1 MDIPAPLAH
10 LLQALEAGDLP
21 AAKAAAEE
29 LQRTHAGSAQ
39 LAAEVLHELRQPLLG
54 VKAYTQLLSEELGMR
69 GPLRQMLAQVERME
83 QIISDF
89 TRLASERPAPQQSV
103 SLVTHVQAAARA
115 FALNPD
121 SSRVTLQVEAPED
134 LTVQGNGRLLEQLTL
149 NLLNNAR
156 DAEPGPAR
164 VKVVLA
170 REGTS
175 PVMYVADW
183 GPGVPEAV
191 RQHLFEPYVTGS
203 KRGTGLGLSVCRR
216 IAQEHHARLE
226 LVPSS
231 VLPDQPLPTT
241 VFRILFPAP
250 GTLPVVPAAPA
261 PAIIAAAPAPVPSH
275 RRLLVVDDEE
285 IIRSVFKDL
294 MGRECEVLEA
304 ANAEEALAHLKRGP
318 VDLIVTDK
326 NLPGLSGLELAR
338 EARQL
343 DPGSR
348 VILMTGY
355 PSLVT
360 AQQALELG
368 LLDYL
373 LKPFDDIR
381 EVRAK
386 LREALTRGIPARRG
400 LRPGG
405 RRVDVLDDSPA
416 SARQLTE
423 ALAWLGLE
431 ARVLTTAPGET
442 TEEPPA
448 AVVVSWD
455 FGPAYGRQALE
466 LARKLGQGAPFVVLA
481 EYPSQETTLEA
492 LRAGASGCLPRELE
506 ARELRHELSRLLE
519 PTPSPSGRGL
529 G

>member
-1 MDIPAPLAH
+1 MDIPVPLAH
-10 LLQALEAGDLP
+10 LLQALEAGDLS
-21 AAKAAAEE
+21 AAKAAAAE
-29 LQRTHAGSAQ
+29 LQRTSTGSTQ
-39 LAAEVLHELRQPLLG
+39 IAAEVLHELRQPLLG
-54 VKAYTQLLSEELGMR
+54 VKAYTQMLSEEIGSR

-89 TRLASERPAPQQSV
+89 TRLASERPAPQQAV
-103 SLVTHVQAAARA
+103 SLMTHVQAAARA

-121 SSRVTLQVEAPED
+121 SSRVTLQVEAPEEV
-134 LTVQGNGRLLEQLTL
+134 TVQGNGRLLEQLTL

-156 DAEPGPAR
+156 DAVSGPGR

-170 REGTS
+170 REGAS

-191 RQHLFEPYVTGS
+191 RPRLFEPYVTGN
-203 KRGTGLGLSVCRR
+203 KRGTGLGLAVCRR

-231 VLPDQPLPTT
+231 VLAAQPPPST

-250 GTLPVVPAAPA
+250 GALPVASTAPTAAAPA
-261 PAIIAAAPAPVPSH
+261 PAPSR
-275 RRLLVVDDEE
+275 RRLLVVDDED

-294 MGRECEVLEA
+294 MGRECEVIEAPTAEDALEK
-304 ANAEEALAHLKRGP
+304 LKHGP

-326 NLPGLSGLELAR
+326 NLPGLSGLELAQQ
-338 EARQL
+338 ARRL
-343 DPGSR
+343 DPTSR

-381 EVRAK
+381 EVRTK
-386 LREALTRGIPARRG
+386 LREALARAVPTRQGTTPASS
-400 LRPGG
+400 
-405 RRVDVLDDSPA
+405 RRVDVLEDSPA
-416 SARQLTE
+416 TARHLTE
-423 ALAWLGLE
+423 ALALLGLE
-431 ARVLTTAPGET
+431 ARVLTGAPAEPTAG
-442 TEEPPA
+442 PPA
-448 AVVVSWD
+448 AVVVSWELAT
-455 FGPAYGRQALE
+455 AYGRQALD
-466 LARKLGQGAPFVVLA
+466 LARKMGQGAPFVVVAGYLT
-481 EYPSQETTLEA
+481 QETVLEA
-492 LRAGASGCLPRELE
+492 LRAGASGCLPRDLD
-506 ARELRHELSRLLE
+506 AKALGHELSRLLGQ
-519 PTPSPSGRGL
+519 PL
-529 G
+529 AA

>member
-10 LLQALEAGDLP
+10 LLQALDANDLP
-21 AAKAAAEE
+21 AAKAAAAE
-29 LQRTHAGSAQ
+29 LRRSPSGNTQ

-54 VKAYTQLLSEELGMR
+54 VKAYAQMLTEEMGMR
-69 GPLRQMLAQVERME
+69 GPLKQMLAQVERME

-89 TRLASERPAPQQSV
+89 TRLASERPAPQQPV

-121 SSRVTLQVEAPED
+121 SSRVSLQVEAPED
-134 LTVQGNGRLLEQLTL
+134 FTVQGNGRLLEQLTL

-156 DAEPGPAR
+156 DAMSGPAR
-164 VKVVLA
+164 VKVVLK
-170 REGTS
+170 REGPS

-191 RQHLFEPYVTGS
+191 RDHLFEPYVTGN
-203 KRGTGLGLSVCRR
+203 KRGTGLGLAVCRR
-216 IAQEHHARLE
+216 IAQEHHAQLE
-226 LVPSS
+226 LVPAS
-231 VLPDQPLPTT
+231 VLADRPAPTT
-241 VFRILFPAP
+241 VFRVLFPAP
-250 GTLPVVPAAPA
+250 GNVPTEPGAKTTTAAPTAPA
-261 PAIIAAAPAPVPSH
+261 PASTR

-304 ANAEEALAHLKRGP
+304 VDAEEALAHLKRGA

-326 NLPGLSGLELAR
+326 NLPGLSGLELAQRAR
-338 EARQL
+338 EL
-343 DPGSR
+343 DPSSR

-368 LLDYL
+368 LFDYL

-381 EVRAK
+381 EVRTK
-386 LREALTRGIPARRG
+386 LRDALASTAPTRRGI
-400 LRPGG
+400 RPGN
-405 RRVDVLDDSPA
+405 RRVDVLEDSPA
-416 SARQLTE
+416 SARRLTE
-423 ALAWLGLE
+423 ALANMGLE
-431 ARVLTTAPGET
+431 ARVLDAAPREPT
-442 TEEPPA
+442 VEPPA

-481 EYPSQETTLEA
+481 EYISQETMLEA
-492 LRAGASGCLPRELE
+492 LRAGASGCLPRELQ
-506 ARELRHELSRLLE
+506 AHELSHELSRLLE
-519 PTPSPSGRGL
+519 QARS
-529 G
+529 

>member
-1 MDIPAPLAH
+1 MDIPVPLAH

-21 AAKAAAEE
+21 AAKAAAAE
-29 LQRTHAGSAQ
+29 LQRTSTGSTQ

-54 VKAYTQLLSEELGMR
+54 VKAYTQMLSEELGTR

-89 TRLASERPAPQQSV
+89 TRLASERPAPQQTV
-103 SLVTHVQAAARA
+103 SLVTHVQAAARS

-121 SSRVTLQVEAPED
+121 SARVTLQVEAPEE

-156 DAEPGPAR
+156 DAVSGPGR

-191 RQHLFEPYVTGS
+191 RDRLFEPYVTGN
-203 KRGTGLGLSVCRR
+203 KRGTGLGLAVCRR

-231 VLPDQPLPTT
+231 VLAAQPAPAT
-241 VFRILFPAP
+241 VFRVLFPAP
-250 GTLPVVPAAPA
+250 GTQPVTAEAPAAPGIAAPA
-261 PAIIAAAPAPVPSH
+261 PAPSRH
-275 RRLLVVDDEE
+275 RLLVVDDEE

-304 ANAEEALAHLKRGP
+304 ATAEEALELLKRGP

-326 NLPGLSGLELAR
+326 NLPGLSGLELAQQ
-338 EARQL
+338 ARRL

-381 EVRAK
+381 EVRTK
-386 LREALTRGIPARRG
+386 LREALARAVPTRTAQAPAS
-400 LRPGG
+400 
-405 RRVDVLDDSPA
+405 RRVDVLEDSPVT
-416 SARQLTE
+416 ARQLTE
-423 ALAWLGLE
+423 ALALLGLE
-431 ARVLTTAPGET
+431 ARVLTGAPAEPPAEPPG
-442 TEEPPA
+442 EPPA
-448 AVVVSWD
+448 AVVVSWEL
-455 FGPAYGRQALE
+455 PNAYGRQALE

-481 EYPSQETTLEA
+481 GYLSQEMVLEA
-492 LRAGASGCLPRELE
+492 LRAGASGCLRRDLD
-506 ARELRHELSRLLE
+506 ASALGHELSRLLGQ
-519 PTPSPSGRGL
+519 PL
-529 G
+529 AA

>member
-1 MDIPAPLAH
+1 MDIPAPLAQ
-10 LLQALEAGDLP
+10 LLQALDASDLP
-21 AAKAAAEE
+21 AAKAAAAE
-29 LQRTHAGSAQ
+29 LRRSPSGNTQ

-54 VKAYTQLLSEELGMR
+54 VKAYAQMLSEELGMR
-69 GPLRQMLAQVERME
+69 GPLKQMLAQVERME

-89 TRLASERPAPQQSV
+89 TRLASERPAPQQTV
-103 SLVTHVQAAARA
+103 SLVAHVQAAARA
-115 FALNPD
+115 FGLNPD
-121 SSRVTLQVEAPED
+121 SSRVSLQVEARED
-134 LTVQGNGRLLEQLTL
+134 FTVQGNGRLLEQLTL

-156 DAEPGPAR
+156 DAVSGPAR
-164 VKVVLA
+164 VKVVLG
-170 REGTS
+170 REGAS

-191 RQHLFEPYVTGS
+191 RHHLFEPYVTGN
-203 KRGTGLGLSVCRR
+203 KRGTGLGLAVCKR
-216 IAQEHHARLE
+216 IAQEHHAQLE
-226 LVPSS
+226 LVPAS
-231 VLPDQPLPTT
+231 VLVEQPAPTT
-241 VFRILFPAP
+241 VFRVLFPAP
-250 GTLPVVPAAPA
+250 AALPTAPHAQASAPSPAAPA
-261 PAIIAAAPAPVPSH
+261 PAPAR

-304 ANAEEALAHLKRGP
+304 VDAEEALAHLKRGP
-318 VDLIVTDK
+318 VDLLVTDK
-326 NLPGLSGLELAR
+326 NLPGLSGLELAQRAR
-338 EARQL
+338 EL

-386 LREALTRGIPARRG
+386 LRQALASTTPIRRAI
-400 LRPGG
+400 RPGS
-405 RRVDVLDDSPA
+405 RRVDVLEDSPA
-416 SARQLTE
+416 SARRLTE
-423 ALAWLGLE
+423 ALAQMGLE
-431 ARVLTTAPGET
+431 ARVLDAAPGEPT
-442 TEEPPA
+442 VEPPA

-455 FGPAYGRQALE
+455 FGPAHGRQALA

-481 EYPSQETTLEA
+481 EYLSQETMLEA
-492 LRAGASGCLPRELE
+492 LRAGASGCLPRELQ
-506 ARELRHELSRLLE
+506 APELSHELSRLLE
-519 PTPSPSGRGL
+519 QARS
-529 G
+529 

>member
-1 MDIPAPLAH
+1 MDIPVPLAH

-21 AAKAAAEE
+21 AAKTAAAE
-29 LQRTHAGSAQ
+29 LQRTSMGSTR

-54 VKAYTQLLSEELGMR
+54 VKAYTQMLSEEIGTR
-69 GPLRQMLAQVERME
+69 GPLRQMLAQVDRME

-89 TRLASERPAPQQSV
+89 TRLASERPAPQQAV

-115 FALNPD
+115 FGLNPD
-121 SSRVTLQVEAPED
+121 SARVTLQVEAPEE

-156 DAEPGPAR
+156 DAVSGPGR
-164 VKVVLA
+164 VKVVLG

-183 GPGVPEAV
+183 GPGVSEAV
-191 RQHLFEPYVTGS
+191 RHHLFEPYVTGN
-203 KRGTGLGLSVCRR
+203 KRGTGLGLAVCRR

-231 VLPDQPLPTT
+231 VLTDQPPPTT
-241 VFRILFPAP
+241 VFRVLFPAP
-250 GTLPVVPAAPA
+250 GTVPASATSPAPGSAPA
-261 PAIIAAAPAPVPSH
+261 RAPAR

-294 MGRECEVLEA
+294 MGRECEVIEA
-304 ANAEEALAHLKRGP
+304 ATAEDALEQLKRGP

-326 NLPGLSGLELAR
+326 NLPGLSGLELAQQ
-338 EARQL
+338 ARRM
-343 DPGSR
+343 DPNSR

-381 EVRAK
+381 EVRTK
-386 LREALTRGIPARRG
+386 LREALTRTVPTQRG
-400 LRPGG
+400 LPRAS
-405 RRVDVLDDSPA
+405 RRVDVLEDNPA
-416 SARQLTE
+416 SARRLTE
-423 ALAWLGLE
+423 ALGLLGLE
-431 ARVLTTAPGET
+431 ARVLTGAPAEPAA
-442 TEEPPA
+442 EPPA
-448 AVVVSWD
+448 AVVVSWELP
-455 FGPAYGRQALE
+455 GTYGRQALD
-466 LARKLGQGAPFVVLA
+466 LARTLGQGAPFVVLA
-481 EYPSQETTLEA
+481 GYLSQELVLEA
-492 LRAGASGCLPRELE
+492 LRAGASGCLPRDLD
-506 ARELRHELSRLLE
+506 ARELGHELSRLLNQ
-519 PTPSPSGRGL
+519 PL
-529 G
+529 